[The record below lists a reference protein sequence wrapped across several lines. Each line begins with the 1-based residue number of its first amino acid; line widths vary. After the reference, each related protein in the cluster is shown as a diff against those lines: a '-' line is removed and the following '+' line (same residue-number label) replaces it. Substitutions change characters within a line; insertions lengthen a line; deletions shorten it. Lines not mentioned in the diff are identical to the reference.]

1 MWPMWQESPT
11 GNAFFLSVLVTFP
24 YHPPIIVGDYSMV
37 ANDISISQNGGYPK
51 HPKPTS
57 FHAKMI

>member
-1 MWPMWQESPT
+1 VAHVARITNWEC
-11 GNAFFLSVLVTFP
+11 FFLSVLVTFP

-51 HPKPTS
+51 HPKPTRVS
-57 FHAKMI
+57 MLK